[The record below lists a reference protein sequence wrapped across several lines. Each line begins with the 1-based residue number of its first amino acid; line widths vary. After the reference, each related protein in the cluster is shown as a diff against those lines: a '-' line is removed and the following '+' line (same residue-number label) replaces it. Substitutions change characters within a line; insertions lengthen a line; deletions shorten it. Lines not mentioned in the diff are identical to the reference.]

1 MKRCIIALLLGFN
14 EVETFKKR
22 YSHPKASV
30 TTKHFLPHLTKPKEF
45 ITSPLDYDLVTI
57 FHVKQAL
64 FSSKRESKYEYCI
77 AISLLEPFVDES
89 DAHDAIFEYVKNFL
103 TSIPNWFQGFKI
115 IIRHHAYR
123 GGREIR
129 FDHKLMQERFIPA
142 SHIHGFQAERTYDA
156 RDQSR
161 RPITADQAKIVSAEI
176 TKRTAYQLPL
186 RGLASWVNKFIPSE
200 PMFARQNFNA
210 DNPLRITM
218 GGCYSGLSD
227 GAESLIENFLFALS
241 SGYFQ
246 SSFIVVIGAISW
258 TFYDDWRAISFC
270 EQYLDRASNPDPF
283 RGVALE
289 TEQNFF
295 VKIPDETRRYHTRGV
310 VWNPQTQ
317 KLTYGLRPLK
327 TQARQIQSME
337 PQTSLV
343 MIENVKAVLSD
354 LLMDLFLSSSG
365 GHMRVPES
373 ISRVLQNIDTVI
385 APALTVAQL
394 ITNLKL
400 CLSQLNIH
408 GDSVE
413 ANVFFN
419 RFIEKA
425 KELIRYVI
433 FWIIDQRDGAQYS
446 SICSRFEHMRNWI
459 EVLPRVFRQKYIDI
473 FEIFK
478 EKIARLKRMPDRD
491 EGEYPEFMYTD
502 ANEFTSFFNNELGD
516 RTLDVILLDEKSY
529 FRPLINFLN
538 DFEQA
543 FVNPLIDQVKDIKPL
558 PIEAVQ
564 IMRTFEGMQKDLGA
578 YLLTLK

>member
-57 FHVKQAL
+57 FHIKQTF
-64 FSSKRESKYEYCI
+64 FSSKREARYEYSI
-77 AISLLEPFVDES
+77 AISLLEPLVDEL
-89 DAHDAIFEYVKNFL
+89 DAHDASFNYVKNFL

-115 IIRHHAYR
+115 IIRHHSYR
-123 GGREIR
+123 GAREVR
-129 FDHKLMQERFIPA
+129 FDHKLMQERFVPD
-142 SHIHGFQAERTYDA
+142 SHVHGFQAERTYDA

-176 TKRTAYQLPL
+176 TKRTAHQLPL
-186 RGLASWVNKFIPSE
+186 RVLASWVNKFIPSE
-200 PMFARQNFNA
+200 PMFARQHFNA

-227 GAESLIENFLFALS
+227 GVESLIENFLFALS
-241 SGYFQ
+241 SSYFQ
-246 SSFIVVIGAISW
+246 SSFVVVIGAISW
-258 TFYDDWRAISFC
+258 TFYDDWRAISLC
-270 EQYLDRASNPDPF
+270 EQYLDRASNIDPL
-283 RGVALE
+283 RGVALN

-295 VKIPDETRRYHTRGV
+295 VKIPNETRRYHTKEV

-317 KLTYGLRPLK
+317 TLTYGLRPLK
-327 TQARQIQSME
+327 AQSRQMQSMK
-337 PQTSLV
+337 PQTSILMV
-343 MIENVKAVLSD
+343 ENAKAVLSD
-354 LLMDLFLSSSG
+354 LLMDLFLSFSG
-365 GHMRVPES
+365 GHMRVPEN
-373 ISRVLQNIDTVI
+373 ISRVLQNIDTMI
-385 APALTVAQL
+385 SPAMTVTQL

-400 CLSQLNIH
+400 CLSQLSIP
-408 GDSVE
+408 GDSAE

-419 RFIEKA
+419 QFVEKA
-425 KELIRYVI
+425 RNLIQYVI
-433 FWIIDQRDGAQYS
+433 FWIIDARDGAQYS
-446 SICSRFEHMRNWI
+446 NICSRFEHMRNWI
-459 EVLPRVFRQKYIDI
+459 EALPRVFRQKYVDI

-491 EGEYPEFMYTD
+491 EGEYPESMYTN
-502 ANEFTSFFNNELGD
+502 ASEFTSFLKNELGD
-516 RTLDVILLDEKSY
+516 RTLDEILLDEKAY
-529 FRPLINFLN
+529 FRPLIVFLN

-543 FVNPLIDQVKDIKPL
+543 FVNPLIDQVKDLKPF

-564 IMRTFEGMQKDLGA
+564 IMRTFEGMRKELET
-578 YLLTLK
+578 YLLSLK